1 MVLRI
6 SSFRFIPDRMDT
18 TLGVKKMA
26 GKRGKESD
34 RLSEDVRK
42 VMEGLRRIR
51 EESHQETTFQDM
63 VDLYKG
69 LNDPERETLFVAMN
83 KDLGVTRG
91 EIEPLLNALSNREE
105 DDSEWYRLLT
115 ELRSRSRSTRLDLFE
130 KISHVP
136 GGLKFLLDLRGD
148 LLSVRRRSEFDLNAV
163 DSDIVSLFEMWFQ
176 EGFLYLEEIT
186 LDSSYR
192 QIEVIKDRDM
202 VHPMSS
208 IEEMGKRLGKDRRCF
223 ALYHRMIP
231 YEPVIFIEVALTEGF
246 VRQISHIISAPPPE
260 NERSRVDTAIF
271 YSINNTQNGLPGIGL
286 GKILI
291 ARVVEYLEKEDDRIR
306 NFATL
311 SPLTGFWPHYLKPI
325 LEGKDENFHLKHREV
340 WSFFPKRHA
349 ERLIQGDP
357 DREDK
362 NGALNRVLLR
372 VLSQDEWVKDEPLKE
387 LLREPLVK
395 IAYHYITKEKGRNDK
410 PLNPV
415 AGFHLGNGATVSE
428 RDVNFLA
435 NPSVRGL
442 RDSCG
447 IMANYVYT
455 RNWLSQLKRSLRWFD
470 RVEIRGLLRRPS

>member
-1 MVLRI
+1 MAEKR
-6 SSFRFIPDRMDT
+6 
-18 TLGVKKMA
+18 VKKND
-26 GKRGKESD
+26 RQSD
-34 RLSEDVRK
+34 DVRK
-42 VMEGLRRIR
+42 VMDGLARIT
-51 EESHQETTFQDM
+51 QEATAEIGFQDM

-69 LNDPERETLFVAMN
+69 LNDQEREALFVTMN
-83 KDLGVTRG
+83 TDLGVPRG
-91 EIEPLLNALSNREE
+91 EIAPLVNALSNPEQ
-105 DDSEWYRLLT
+105 DDTEWYRILT
-115 ELRSRSRSTRLDLFE
+115 ELRNRSRSPRLDLFE
-130 KISHVP
+130 KISRIP

-148 LLSVRRRSEFDLNAV
+148 LFSVRRRSEFDFSPL
-163 DSDIVSLFEMWFQ
+163 DSDIVSLFEMWFH

-192 QIEVIKDRDM
+192 QIEVIKDRDL

-223 ALYHRMIP
+223 ALHHRMIP

-260 NERSRVDTAIF
+260 NERSSVDTAIF
-271 YSINNTQNGLPGIGL
+271 YSINNTQNGLPGLGL

-291 ARVVEYLEKEDDRIR
+291 ARVVEYLERQDDRIK

-311 SPLTGFWPHYLKPI
+311 SPLTGFWPYYLKPI
-325 LEGKDENFHLKHREV
+325 LEGKDENFQLKHHAV

-349 ERLIQGDP
+349 ERLIEGETDP
-357 DREDK
+357 LDK
-362 NGALNRVLLR
+362 KGALNRVLFR
-372 VLSQDEWVKDEPLKE
+372 TLSQEEWVMDEPLKE

-395 IAYHYITKEKGRNDK
+395 IAYHYITKEKGRYDK

-415 AGFHLGNGATVSE
+415 AGFHLGNGAAVSE

-447 IMANYVYT
+447 LMVNYIYS

>member
-1 MVLRI
+1 MVGKRAKE
-6 SSFRFIPDRMDT
+6 SERVSD
-18 TLGVKKMA
+18 GVK
-26 GKRGKESD
+26 
-34 RLSEDVRK
+34 K
-42 VMEGLRRIR
+42 VMEGLRKILQ
-51 EESHQETTFQDM
+51 ESPQETAFQDM
-63 VDLYKG
+63 VELYRG
-69 LNDPERETLFVAMN
+69 LSDQERENLFVAMAT
-83 KDLGVTRG
+83 DLSVRRG
-91 EIEPLLNALSNREE
+91 EIEPLVMALSNPEQ
-105 DDSEWYRLLT
+105 DDSDWYRLLT
-115 ELRSRSRSTRLDLFE
+115 ELRSRSRSPRLDLFE
-130 KISHVP
+130 KISRVP

-148 LLSVRRRSEFDLNAV
+148 LLSVRRRSDFDLSSV
-163 DSDIVSLFEMWFQ
+163 DSDIVYLFEMWFH

-192 QIEVIKDRDM
+192 QIEVIKDRDL

-231 YEPVIFIEVALTEGF
+231 YEPVIFIEVALTEGLL
-246 VRQISHIISAPPPE
+246 RQISHIISAPPPE
-260 NERSRVDTAIF
+260 NGRRNVDTAIF

-291 ARVVEYLEKEDDRIR
+291 ARVVEYLERQDDRIK

-311 SPLTGFWPHYLKPI
+311 SPLTGFWPHYLKSI
-325 LEGKDENFHLKHREV
+325 LEGKDEGFDLKQHQI

-349 ERLIQGDP
+349 ERLIEGDP

-362 NGALNRVLLR
+362 NTALNRVLLR
-372 VLSQDEWVKDEPLKE
+372 VLSQDEWVDDEPLKD

-395 IAYHYITKEKGRNDK
+395 IAYHYITKEKGRYDK

-428 RDVNFLA
+428 RHVNFLA

-447 IMANYVYT
+447 IMVNYIYT
-455 RNWLSQLKRSLRWFD
+455 SNWLSQLKRSLRWFD
-470 RVEIRGLLRRPS
+470 RVEIRGLLRRPF

>member
-1 MVLRI
+1 
-6 SSFRFIPDRMDT
+6 
-18 TLGVKKMA
+18 MA
-26 GKRGKESD
+26 RKRGKQSD
-34 RLSEDVRK
+34 RLSGDVGK
-42 VMEGLRRIR
+42 VMEGLRRIQ
-51 EESHQETTFQDM
+51 EDPSQETSFQEM
-63 VDLYKG
+63 VALYKG
-69 LNDPERETLFVAMN
+69 MSDQEREALFVAMAT
-83 KDLGVTRG
+83 DLKVNRG
-91 EIEPLLNALSNREE
+91 EIEPLVSALSNREQ
-105 DDSEWYRLLT
+105 DDSDWYRLLT
-115 ELRSRSRSTRLDLFE
+115 ELRSRSRSPRLDLFD
-130 KISHVP
+130 KISRVP

-148 LLSVRRRSEFDLNAV
+148 LLSVRRRSEFDLNTV
-163 DSDIVSLFEMWFQ
+163 DSDIVSLFEMWFH

-192 QIEVIKDRDM
+192 QIEVIKDRDL
-202 VHPMSS
+202 VHPMSG

-231 YEPVIFIEVALTEGF
+231 YEPVIFIEVALTEGL
-246 VRQISHIISAPPPE
+246 VRQISHIISAPPLE
-260 NERSRVDTAIF
+260 NGRRSVDTAIF

-291 ARVVEYLEKEDDRIR
+291 ARVVEYLEREDDRIR

-325 LEGKDENFHLKHREV
+325 LEGKDEGFDLKQHQV

-349 ERLIQGDP
+349 ERLIQGEP

-362 NGALNRVLLR
+362 NGALNGVLLR
-372 VLSQDEWVKDEPLKE
+372 ALSQEEWVTDEPLRE

-395 IAYHYITKEKGRNDK
+395 IAYHYIIKEKSRNDK

-428 RDVNFLA
+428 KHVNFLA

-447 IMANYVYT
+447 IMVNYVYT
-455 RNWLSQLKRSLRWFD
+455 SSWLSQLKRSLRWFD
-470 RVEIRGLLRRPS
+470 RVEIRGLLRRPF

>member
-1 MVLRI
+1 
-6 SSFRFIPDRMDT
+6 
-18 TLGVKKMA
+18 MA
-26 GKRGKESD
+26 GKRETDSE
-34 RLSEDVRK
+34 RLPEDVRK
-42 VMEGLRRIR
+42 VMEGLRRIQ
-51 EESHQETTFQDM
+51 QETPQEMPFRNM
-63 VDLYKG
+63 VELYRRLGDQEK
-69 LNDPERETLFVAMN
+69 DTLFASMATELSIN
-83 KDLGVTRG
+83 RA
-91 EIEPLLNALSNREE
+91 EIEPLVRALSNPDQ
-105 DDSEWYRLLT
+105 DDPEWYRLLT
-115 ELRSRSRSTRLDLFE
+115 ELRSHSRSPRLDLFD
-130 KISHVP
+130 KISRVP

-148 LLSVRRRSEFDLNAV
+148 LLSVRRRSEFDLSAV

-186 LDSSYR
+186 LDSPYR
-192 QIEVIKDRDM
+192 QIEVIKDRDL

-208 IEEMGKRLGKDRRCF
+208 IEEMGNRLGKDRRCF

-231 YEPVIFIEVALTEGF
+231 YEPVIFIEVALSEGL
-246 VRQISHIISAPPPE
+246 VRRILHIISAPPPD
-260 NERSRVDTAIF
+260 NERRNVDTAIF

-291 ARVVEYLEKEDDRIR
+291 ARVVEYLEKEDDRIK

-325 LEGKDENFHLKHREV
+325 LEGKDDRFHLKHREV

-349 ERLIQGDP
+349 ERLIEDEP

-362 NGALNRVLLR
+362 EVALNRVLLR
-372 VLSQDEWVKDEPLKE
+372 ILTQEEWVRDETLTA

-415 AGFHLGNGATVSE
+415 AGFHLGNGAKVSE
-428 RDVNFLA
+428 KNVNFLA
-435 NPSVRGL
+435 NPSARGL

-447 IMANYVYT
+447 IMVNYIYT
-455 RNWLSQLKRSLRWFD
+455 SNWLSQLKRSLRWFD
-470 RVEIRGLLRRPS
+470 RVEIRGLLRRPF

>member
-1 MVLRI
+1 
-6 SSFRFIPDRMDT
+6 
-18 TLGVKKMA
+18 MA
-26 GKRGKESD
+26 RKREKQSD
-34 RLSEDVRK
+34 RLPGDVGK
-42 VMEGLRRIR
+42 VMEGLRRIQ
-51 EESHQETTFQDM
+51 EDPSQETSFQEM
-63 VDLYKG
+63 VALYKG
-69 LNDPERETLFVAMN
+69 MSDQEREPLFAVMAT
-83 KDLGVTRG
+83 DLSVNRR
-91 EIEPLLNALSNREE
+91 EIEPLVKALSNHEQ
-105 DDSEWYRLLT
+105 DDSEWYRLLA
-115 ELRSRSRSTRLDLFE
+115 ELLRRSRSPRLDLFD
-130 KISHVP
+130 KISRVP

-148 LLSVRRRSEFDLNAV
+148 LLSVRRRSEFDLSAV

-192 QIEVIKDRDM
+192 QIGVIKDRDL
-202 VHPMSS
+202 VHPMSG

-231 YEPVIFIEVALTEGF
+231 YEPVIFIEVALTEGL

-260 NERSRVDTAIF
+260 NGRRSVDTAIF

-291 ARVVEYLEKEDDRIR
+291 ARVVEYLEREDDRIR

-311 SPLTGFWPHYLKPI
+311 SPLSGFWPHYLKPI
-325 LEGKDENFHLKHREV
+325 LEGKDEGFDLKQHHV
-340 WSFFPKRHA
+340 WSFFSKRHA
-349 ERLIQGDP
+349 ERFIQGEP

-372 VLSQDEWVKDEPLKE
+372 ALSQEEWVKDEPLRE

-395 IAYHYITKEKGRNDK
+395 IAYHYITKEKSRNDK

-428 RDVNFLA
+428 KHVNFLA

-447 IMANYVYT
+447 IMVNYIYT
-455 RNWLSQLKRSLRWFD
+455 SSWLSQLKRSLRWFD
-470 RVEIRGLLRRPS
+470 RVEIRGLLRRPA